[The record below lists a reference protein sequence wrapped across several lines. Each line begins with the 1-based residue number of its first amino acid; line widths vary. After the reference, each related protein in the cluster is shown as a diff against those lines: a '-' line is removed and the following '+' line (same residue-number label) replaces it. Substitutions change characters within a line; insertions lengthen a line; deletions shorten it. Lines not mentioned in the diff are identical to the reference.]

1 MAARATAGGGGGR
14 GSNNDWV
21 KVVAS
26 VAAATAFV
34 CLGSIVGYVAIMK
47 YKRYRNN
54 RVESLSLQHVIFDA
68 SDPSTTEL

>member
-1 MAARATAGGGGGR
+1 MAARATAGGGG

-34 CLGSIVGYVAIMK
+34 CLCSIVGYVAIMK

-54 RVESLSLQHVIFDA
+54 RVESLSLQHVILDA